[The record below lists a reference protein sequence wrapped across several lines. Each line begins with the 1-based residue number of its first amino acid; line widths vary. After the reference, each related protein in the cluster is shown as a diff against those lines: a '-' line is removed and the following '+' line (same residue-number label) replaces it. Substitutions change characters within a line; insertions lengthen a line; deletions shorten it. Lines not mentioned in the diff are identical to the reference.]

1 MYDDHEERKGL
12 WIFFLDCAFRM
23 LIGWAGKFLC
33 AGNGTA
39 ARNYFSSPVLL
50 KWMLFLVLLVFSPS
64 EAQKRYVQVIL

>member
-12 WIFFLDCAFRM
+12 WNFSWLRFAREKVRPRVPNKRF
-23 LIGWAGKFLC
+23 GAVS
-33 AGNGTA
+33 
-39 ARNYFSSPVLL
+39 RNYFSSRVLL